1 MCISHSVMSYSLRPQ
16 GLEPTRLLCPWK
28 SPDKNARVG
37 SHSLLQEIF
46 PSQRLNP
53 GLLYYC
59 KWILYHVSHQGNPA
73 NPGGFPKGGGTKSPE
88 RLLCSENTLGL
99 GPLLVYLPN
108 SYLQILLQYQLQTQ
122 HRDLTKSSHIPGPAP
137 TH

>member
-1 MCISHSVMSYSLRPQ
+1 MILKFAEHARGGEPL
-16 GLEPTRLLCPWK
+16 GLKIRTSSFEGF
-28 SPDKNARVG
+28 V
-37 SHSLLQEIF
+37 
-46 PSQRLNP
+46 
-53 GLLYYC
+53 
-59 KWILYHVSHQGNPA
+59 V

-122 HRDLTKSSHIPGPAP
+122 YRDLTKSSHIPGPAP